1 MSGAKLKVPVLI
13 AAMTL
18 TLCSPA
24 FAECQNVSGRFAE
37 FVADTFLSTPDP
49 WGFGRVVNFAEGT
62 INSIGTA
69 VLTSVF
75 PGPGGP
81 PAWGA
86 TTRHLFV
93 LNERDQL
100 AATGVAAFTPI
111 HGNFTNADDT
121 LTLTVNG
128 TDAFGTAVS
137 LGKFAEATGTIVA
150 TGVGFN
156 FYGPFPFP
164 SPSAGS
170 AHFEFHYKGEV
181 CRP

>member
-1 MSGAKLKVPVLI
+1 MAGAKLKVPILI
-13 AAMTL
+13 AAMTM
-18 TLCSPA
+18 TLSSPA
-24 FAECQNVSGRFAE
+24 FAECEHVHGRFVE
-37 FVADTFLSTPDP
+37 YVVDTFLSTPDP

-62 INSIGTA
+62 ISSIGTA

-86 TTRHLFV
+86 TTRHVFV
-93 LNERDQL
+93 VNDRDQL

-111 HGNFTNADDT
+111 HGDFTNASDT

-137 LGKFAEATGTIVA
+137 LGKYAGAT
-150 TGVGFN
+150 
-156 FYGPFPFP
+156 
-164 SPSAGS
+164 
-170 AHFEFHYKGEV
+170 
-181 CRP
+181 